1 MFEYKIQQA
10 WESYQGDFG
19 LGRILLFVYFFNGF
33 ITFVTLFVFGHLS
46 VLPLVPIVSAQV
58 FYLLRPLLIKKSSLF
73 KTIVNM
79 LPIAITI
86 ILNYYYVGVIDRL
99 AGNLNRLDPFFLK
112 FEYWLYGDLPSLVIQ
127 NFLSKTGW
135 LGTFLY
141 DLMMTG
147 YILYFLIP
155 LYGAFLIYRI
165 LPDNRRYKM
174 SRYFG
179 SVIIYFTMNYLFY
192 LFVPVTGPQFFV
204 PDLFKEALP
213 LSRYGQFLF
222 RMVQHG
228 QTTFIDC
235 YPSGHTGIAWLV
247 TIWLF
252 QFNHAQRYLM
262 CFITVLIMGATLA
275 MRYHYT
281 LDLISA
287 IPLAILCYK
296 MGHWL
301 FPVEVGP
308 KVLRRNS

>member
-10 WESYQGDFG
+10 WESYQDDFG

-33 ITFVTLFVFGHLS
+33 ITFVSLFVLGHFS
-46 VLPLVPIVSAQV
+46 VLPLVPIVAALI
-58 FYLLRPLLIKKSSLF
+58 FYLLRPSLIKTSSLT

-79 LPIAITI
+79 IPIGITI
-86 ILNYYYVGVIDRL
+86 ILNYYYVGVIDKL
-99 AGNLNRLDPFFLK
+99 AGNLTRLDPFFLK
-112 FEYWLYGDLPSLVIQ
+112 FEYALYGNLPSLIIQ
-127 NFLSKTGW
+127 DFLKPTGW

-147 YILYFLIP
+147 YLLYFLIP
-155 LYGAFLIYRI
+155 IYGAILIYRL
-165 LPDNRRYKM
+165 LPERRRYKM

-179 SVIIYFTMNYLFY
+179 SVIIYFTVNYLFY

-204 PDLFKEALP
+204 PELFHEALP
-213 LSRYGQFLF
+213 LSKYGFFLF
-222 RMVQHG
+222 NMVRDG

-252 QFNHAQRYLM
+252 RFNHPQRYLM
-262 CFITVLIMGATLA
+262 IFVTMLIMGATLA

-287 IPLAILCYK
+287 IPLAFLCYK
-296 MGHWL
+296 IGHWL
-301 FPVEVGP
+301 FPVEVGT
-308 KVLRRNS
+308 KVLRRNG

>member
-10 WESYQGDFG
+10 WESYQDDFG

-46 VLPLVPIVSAQV
+46 VLPLVPIVSALV
-58 FYLLRPLLIKKSSLF
+58 FYMLRSNLVKKSSLT
-73 KTIVNM
+73 KMIVNM

-99 AGNLNRLDPFFLK
+99 AGNLTRLDPLFLK
-112 FEYWLYGDLPSLVIQ
+112 FDYWLYGDLPSLLIQ
-127 NFLSKTGW
+127 SLLSKAGW

-155 LYGAFLIYRI
+155 LYGAILIYRI
-165 LPDNRRYKM
+165 LSDNRRYKM

-179 SVIIYFTMNYLFY
+179 SVIIYFTMNYMFY

-204 PDLFKEALP
+204 PELFKEALP
-213 LSRYGQFLF
+213 LSSYGQFLF

-252 QFNHAQRYLM
+252 QFNHAQRYM
-262 CFITVLIMGATLA
+262 MTFVTVLIMGATLA

-281 LDLISA
+281 LDLLSA
-287 IPLAILCYK
+287 IPLALLCYK

-308 KVLRRNS
+308 KVLRRKI